1 MFILSDPLLDMRFSD
16 YGIQI
21 PIRDQRAQ
29 AVLEHISRVWAG
41 PSSCVFNLRAAADLL
56 GIPDEDRGIHREDL
70 ERVHDKSFVEAL
82 FSEKL
87 DAELIKTYELIDE
100 RGQPRRYRPDLA
112 VRPLSALFET
122 ILNQVWGTY
131 LACRLALELS
141 SSACQG
147 PTNAGPGF
155 AYFLGGGMHHARRDS
170 GSGFCLV
177 NDIMI
182 AVKRLMAEG
191 KVSSVWIIDLDAH
204 KGDGTAELAAGNSS
218 IRTLSIHMASGWPL
232 DEESLTHAVAGRAP
246 LVPSDV
252 EIPIPRSGEAS
263 YVPLLRSGLA
273 ELEALSQGRKPDL
286 AIVVDGADPYE
297 KDELPSTADLKLSLK
312 TCVERDRLVYDFLRE
327 RHITSAWLMAGGY
340 GERAWEPPAHFLASL
355 VRPVAAAILEQ
366 DGKVLIAR
374 RAPGQKQAGL
384 WEFPG
389 GKLEAGETPEQC
401 LEREITEELGVK
413 IKVGPFFAENLYS
426 YRSGTIRLMAY
437 RARVLGGQ
445 LRLAV
450 HSEVRWVSPLE
461 LLQHELSPAD
471 VKIARLLAGE
481 PL

>member
-29 AVLEHISRVWAG
+29 AVLEHISHAWAG

-56 GIPDEDRGIHREDL
+56 EIPNESHGIHREDL

-82 FSEKL
+82 FSEML

-100 RGQPRRYRPDLA
+100 RGLPRRYMPDLA
-112 VRPLSALFET
+112 VRPLSALFDT

-131 LACRLALELS
+131 LACRLALAP
-141 SSACQG
+141 SAS
-147 PTNAGPGF
+147 AGPGF
-155 AYFLGGGMHHARRDS
+155 AYFLGGGMHHARRDA
-170 GSGFCLV
+170 GSGFCLL

-182 AVKRLMAEG
+182 AARRLIAEER
-191 KVSSVWIIDLDAH
+191 VSSVWIIDLDAH
-204 KGDGTAELAAGNSS
+204 KGDGTAELAAGDTS
-218 IRTLSIHMASGWPL
+218 ILTLSIHMASGWPL
-232 DEESLTHAVAGRAP
+232 DEESLIHAVPGRAP

-252 EIPIPRSGEAS
+252 EIPIPRGGEAS

-273 ELEALSQGRKPDL
+273 ELEALAGGTVPDL

-327 RHITSAWLMAGGY
+327 RHIPSAWLMAGGY
-340 GERAWEPPAHFLASL
+340 GERAWEPPAHYLASL
-355 VRPVAAAILEQ
+355 VTPVTAAILEQ

-374 RAPGQKQAGL
+374 RSPGQKQAGL

-401 LEREITEELGVK
+401 LERELTEELGLK
-413 IKVGPFFAENLYS
+413 IEVGPFFAENLYA
-426 YRSGTIRLMAY
+426 YKSGTIRLMAY
-437 RARVLGGQ
+437 RARVWGGQ
-445 LRLAV
+445 LSLAV
-450 HSEVRWVSPLE
+450 HSEIRWVSPAE
-461 LLQHELSPAD
+461 LLQYELSPAD
-471 VKIARLLAGE
+471 VKIAKLLAGANS
-481 PL
+481 